1 MGLSPLYSFVCR
13 SYDGAKMKPALT
25 PLPLPEGT
33 EAERMDH
40 LFRIVI
46 SKPKAAIDRQEKKWK
61 RSQARKKRAKSS
73 PA

>member
-1 MGLSPLYSFVCR
+1 
-13 SYDGAKMKPALT
+13 MKPALT
-25 PLPLPEGT
+25 PLPLPQGM

-61 RSQARKKRAKSS
+61 RSETGKKRAKNSS
-73 PA
+73 A

>member
-1 MGLSPLYSFVCR
+1 MEKIHHLPGC
-13 SYDGAKMKPALT
+13 MKELAQASRFTDPMDLD
-25 PLPLPEGT
+25 T

-61 RSQARKKRAKSS
+61 RSQARKKRAKNS